1 MQIIKL
7 LLLALFTLSC
17 QSKDNV
23 ASTPQVKE
31 VAYFSPT
38 EVVAT
43 LNALVAIID
52 WPEDTVS
59 YQKNL
64 SVNLESA
71 RKLMLPL
78 HPLWDEKIAEVA
90 AEMHTWDKAKIQ
102 GIIDNC
108 QKKCECDFYQ
118 EAHDKNAVLMEDS
131 NPELK
136 KLADLRFQKTKESSL
151 QCLQNMGSI
160 QNLLKYLKAEQKNY
174 EAPST

>member
-1 MQIIKL
+1 MQVIKL
-7 LLLALFTLSC
+7 FILSLLVLSC
-17 QSKDNV
+17 QSKENI
-23 ASTPQVKE
+23 ASTPQVRE
-31 VAYFSPT
+31 APYFNPG

-52 WPEDTVS
+52 WPGETVP

-64 SVNLESA
+64 AVDLEAA

-90 AEMHTWDKAKIQ
+90 AQMHTWDKTKIQ
-102 GIIDNC
+102 GIIETC

-118 EAHDKNAVLMEDS
+118 EAHDKNAVLMENS
-131 NPELK
+131 NPDLK

-160 QNLLKYLKAEQKNY
+160 QNLLNYLRAEQKNY